1 MIKIYLAG
9 KVAKGDE
16 IGNVEDW
23 RKRYADSLK
32 KESEEELFFLDP
44 EDANLDESDS
54 MEIVGHDCSQI
65 KDCDLVIVNAEK
77 KLGVGTA
84 QEMIVAKYFNKCV
97 VSLIPDD
104 SHYCRRNLNMYGN
117 IIEKWLHPFMNMIS
131 DLIVSDLVQLQKEL
145 PHIIKKIR
153 HGEIKNISI
162 IDEACEYYQIKK
174 K

>member
-32 KESEEELFFLDP
+32 EESEEELFFLDP

-84 QEMIVAKYFNKCV
+84 QEMIVAKYFNKYV
-97 VSLIPDD
+97 VSLIPED
-104 SHYCRRNLNMYGN
+104 SHYCRKNLNMYGN
-117 IIEKWLHPFMNMIS
+117 IIEKWIHPFMNMLS
-131 DLIVSDLVQLQKEL
+131 DMIVSDLAQLQKAF
-145 PHIIKKIR
+145 PQIIKTIR
-153 HGEIKNISI
+153 SGKIKNISI
-162 IDEACEYYQIKK
+162 IDEACEYYQAKRK
-174 K
+174 